1 MLRDRIITALI
12 LVPVLLAAMFIAPPV
27 FFEWV
32 VAAVMLGAAWEWTAL
47 MDCATRLQK
56 AAYMVVVAL
65 AIAATAAWMHAD
77 PVAVP
82 VLVVVALVWWTVVTI
97 WMLSRP
103 QRQPSRANC
112 AFKGLCGLLT
122 LVPAFAGIVA
132 LFDWGPHG
140 ATRLLFLL
148 ALVWLADVGAYFAG
162 HAFGRHKLAP
172 QVSPGKTWEGVG
184 GAFAVALVVTAVGWW
199 YGLGFGPAW
208 YFFVVCLATVA
219 VSIVGDLSESMFKR
233 QQGIKDS
240 GTLLP
245 GHGGL
250 LDRIDSLTSAAPFFV
265 GAMLLAGQL

>member
-12 LVPVLLAAMFIAPPV
+12 LVPVLLAAMFVAPPV

-32 VAAVMLGAAWEWTAL
+32 VAAVMLGAAWEWTSL
-47 MDCATRLQK
+47 MDCVTRVQRFMYLVVM
-56 AAYMVVVAL
+56 AAALAVTAVWMHRDPAAVPLLVIVAL
-65 AIAATAAWMHAD
+65 A
-77 PVAVP
+77 
-82 VLVVVALVWWTVVTI
+82 WWTVVTVWI
-97 WMLSRP
+97 LKRP
-103 QRQPSRANC
+103 HRQPAHATC

-132 LFDWGPHG
+132 VFDWGPHG

-172 QVSPGKTWEGVG
+172 RVSPGKTWEGVG
-184 GAFAVALVVTAVGWW
+184 GAFAVALAMTVIGWR

-208 YFFVVCLATVA
+208 YFFAICLATVA

-265 GAMLLAGQL
+265 GGMLLAGYL